1 MSKISHRLL
10 LGLLLG
16 ALPLAPA
23 WSQAVTAPSAPPTQ
37 EAAQEPIVNSDMSPE
52 VFYLVLLSEVQA
64 QTARESAELREAF
77 QTMLQAA
84 VLTREERL
92 FERATRL
99 ALQSRAGTSALQAVR
114 AWKNAHPLSVSAN
127 VLSLDILVSLNR
139 IPESVDALRQTLR
152 VMNAEEKKLLIEG
165 LPDLYSQ
172 TKESAALTQQIER
185 VLDPGQLPPTLAS
198 ASWVSIGRMRLRDD
212 DANGALE
219 AARAAASL
227 DTQSI
232 KPLLLAVLLIG
243 HGRPLAELMVK
254 NHLSTH
260 PQDTELRFA
269 YARALLKQDL
279 PDRLAQAA
287 SLMREVIA
295 IRPQWPAPHL
305 ILGTIAGEQN
315 QFAQA
320 KESIDTYLRLTEA
333 EPNEANGH
341 GKTQAYLVLST
352 AALKQNDFERALY
365 WLDRIDNPTESLAL
379 TIQRASIVAKQGHMD
394 DALSLLS
401 PTASDSPATALRK
414 VMEQSKLLREARRYA
429 QAFDL
434 IAKVRAQGNTE
445 GDLLYE
451 QAMLAEK
458 LSRYE
463 VMEKLLLQL
472 MAAKPK
478 DHAAYNALGF
488 FLADQNQRLG
498 EAKALIEK
506 ALSLVPDDPF
516 VMDSLGW
523 VEFRLG
529 NLERART
536 LLEQAF
542 QARPDAE
549 IAAHLGEVYWRMG
562 QPEKARQLWQRGLK
576 LDKNNETLQRTLQR
590 LDGKS

>member
-1 MSKISHRLL
+1 MFKISHRLL

-16 ALPLAPA
+16 VLPLAPA
-23 WSQAVTAPSAPPTQ
+23 WSQATAPESTSPDTDNAPV
-37 EAAQEPIVNSDMSPE
+37 VNSEMSAE
-52 VFYLVLLSEVQA
+52 AFYWVLLGEVQA

-77 QTMLQAA
+77 QTLLQAA
-84 VLTREERL
+84 VLTRDERL
-92 FERATRL
+92 FERVTRL
-99 ALQSRAGTSALQAVR
+99 AIQSRAGTAALQAVR
-114 AWKNAHPLSVSAN
+114 AWKTAHPLSVSAN
-127 VLSLDILVSLNR
+127 VLHLDILISLNR
-139 IPESVDALRQTLR
+139 LPESVDALRQTLR
-152 VMNAEEKKLLIEG
+152 VMEPEQKKQLIEG

-172 TKESAALTQQIER
+172 AKESAALAVQLER
-185 VLDPGQLPPTLAS
+185 VLDPVQQTPELA
-198 ASWVSIGRMRLRDD
+198 AVSWVSLGRLRLRAGDD
-212 DANGALE
+212 QGALE

-232 KPLLLAVLLIG
+232 KPLLLAAELIG
-243 HGRPLAELMVK
+243 AGRPLAELMVK

-269 YARALLKQDL
+269 YARALLKQDQ
-279 PDRLAQAA
+279 PDRLMQAVT
-287 SLMREVIA
+287 LMREVIT

-305 ILGTIAGEQN
+305 VLGTLAAEQN

-320 KESIDTYLRLTEA
+320 QASIEAYLRLSAADPAEA
-333 EPNEANGH
+333 HARGQ
-341 GKTQAYLVLST
+341 TQAYLVLSSV
-352 AALKQNDFERALY
+352 ALKQNDFERALY
-365 WLDRIDNPTESLAL
+365 WLDRIDNPPDPLSLA
-379 TIQRASIVAKQGHMD
+379 IQRASIVAKQGQLP
-394 DALSLLS
+394 DALSLLA
-401 PTASDSPATALRK
+401 PVATDSQPMVRRK
-414 VMEQSKLLREARRYA
+414 VMAQSQLLRDARQYA

-445 GDLLYE
+445 ADLVYE

-472 MAAKPK
+472 MAMKPK

-488 FLADQNQRLG
+488 FLADHNQRLG
-498 EAKALIEK
+498 EAKTLIEK

-562 QPEKARQLWQRGLK
+562 QQEKARQLWQRGLK
-576 LDKNNETLQRTLQR
+576 LDKDNETLQQTLKR
-590 LDGKS
+590 LDGTP